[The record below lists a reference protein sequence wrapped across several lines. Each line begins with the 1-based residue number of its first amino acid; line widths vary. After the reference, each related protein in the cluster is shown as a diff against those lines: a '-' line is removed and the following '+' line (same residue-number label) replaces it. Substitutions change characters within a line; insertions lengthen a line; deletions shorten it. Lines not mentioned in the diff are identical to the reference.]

1 MISHKSV
8 ISRLK
13 LREISQVSKSVNG
26 KKPNKKVREENST
39 YYRPAGL
46 EIHLNLRVSMAQD
59 LTNGDK

>member
-1 MISHKSV
+1 MISYKSG
-8 ISRLK
+8 ICRLK
-13 LREISQVSKSVNG
+13 LREINQVRKSVNG
-26 KKPNKKVREENST
+26 KKPDKKVREENST